1 MTQLW
6 CLPATSR
13 ASSFLLSPVH
23 DPGVSA
29 VPVSICVGC
38 ALFSCRAARV
48 PCAVGDMMARHGRK
62 CLPLG
67 AVGAKIDVAFGAPTV
82 RMRREAFCGG
92 ASARVHRTL
101 LI

>member
-1 MTQLW
+1 MI
-6 CLPATSR
+6 R
-13 ASSFLLSPVH
+13 A
-23 DPGVSA
+23 VSA
-29 VPVSICVGC
+29 VPVSICVGYT
-38 ALFSCRAARV
+38 LFSCRAARV

>member
-1 MTQLW
+1 MI
-6 CLPATSR
+6 
-13 ASSFLLSPVH
+13 
-23 DPGVSA
+23 PGVSA